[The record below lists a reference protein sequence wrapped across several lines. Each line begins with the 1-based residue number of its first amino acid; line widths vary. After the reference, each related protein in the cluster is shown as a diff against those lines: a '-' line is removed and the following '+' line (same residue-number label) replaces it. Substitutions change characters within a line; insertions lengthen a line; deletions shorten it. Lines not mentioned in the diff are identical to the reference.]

1 MVRIHLSPPLRLPRS
16 QVVRHQTLTLTCVSS
31 NLTEAAIM
39 YDLLAQSV
47 EHLTFNQRVMSS
59 NLIQVTSAWVA
70 ELVDAQ
76 DLKSC
81 EIQPSC
87 RFKSGLRH
95 HFKNY
100 SLLFIVDEFFYK
112 IYYYFISNNY
122 WHSLNCCVIINLSF
136 EKTFGGIPK
145 SGWRD
150 RSWKP
155 GGRASGAGIRIPF
168 PPPQKVFYRGV
179 EQSGQLVGLITRR
192 S

>member
-1 MVRIHLSPPLRLPRS
+1 M
-16 QVVRHQTLTLTCVSS
+16 
-31 NLTEAAIM
+31 
-39 YDLLAQSV
+39 
-47 EHLTFNQRVMSS
+47 
-59 NLIQVTSAWVA
+59 A

-122 WHSLNCCVIINLSF
+122 WHSLNCCVIINLSS

-155 GGRASGAGIRIPF
+155 GGRANGAGVRIPF
-168 PPPQKVFYRGV
+168 PPPLKFIYWYRGM
-179 EQSGQLVGLITRR
+179 EQLVARWAHNPEVGGSSPPPATIMVPWCSWLTRLPVTQKIAGSSPVGTAIIWFHSSVGR
-192 S
+192 AKDWKSLCRWFDSTWNHH